1 MKTQLEIEKEVLD
14 YYKKYIETEMIEGAS
29 KIDFSDRV
37 NDLIKFP
44 YMYIDYNEPCS
55 FLPTTIYD
63 YAVYS
68 IKEKRFIYI
77 EYPWRLENDELTFN
91 KIYL

>member
-1 MKTQLEIEKEVLD
+1 MKTQLEIEKDVLD
-14 YYKKYIETEMIEGAS
+14 YYKKYIETEMIEGAL

-37 NDLIKFP
+37 NDLVKFP
-44 YMYIDYNEPCS
+44 YMYIDYSDSS
-55 FLPTTIYD
+55 FFSPNIFD

-68 IKEKRFIYI
+68 IKEKRFVYI
-77 EYPWRLENDELTFN
+77 EYPWKLENDELTFN

>member
-1 MKTQLEIEKEVLD
+1 MTKQLEIEKEVLD

-37 NDLIKFP
+37 NDLVKFP
-44 YMYIDYNEPCS
+44 YMYIDYDDSS
-55 FLPTTIYD
+55 FFAPTIYD
-63 YAVYS
+63 FAVYS

-77 EYPWRLENDELTFN
+77 EYPWRLENDELTYN